1 MKAVLDAT
9 GPAAPPMANGEL
21 VFEMPWQGRIFGMAT
36 SLAEQGV
43 YAWDDFRQRLIDH
56 IAAWEASAPGRAPY
70 HYYDRFLE
78 ALEEVLI
85 ERDLVRRG
93 ELRDRVQAY
102 ASRPHGHDHRFDSTN
117 MAR

>member
-1 MKAVLDAT
+1 MKPVLDAK

-43 YAWDDFRQRLIDH
+43 YAWDDFRQRLIDRV
-56 IAAWEASAPGRAPY
+56 AAWEANAPEGAPY

-78 ALEEVLI
+78 ALEDVLV
-85 ERDLVRRG
+85 ERELVQSG
-93 ELRDRVQAY
+93 ELCDRVQAF
-102 ASRPHGHDHRFDSTN
+102 AEHPHAHDH
-117 MAR
+117 

>member
-1 MKAVLDAT
+1 MKAILDAT

-43 YAWDDFRQRLIDH
+43 YAWDDFRQRLIDR
-56 IAAWEASAPGRAPY
+56 IAAWEANAPEGAPY

-78 ALEEVLI
+78 ALEDVLV
-85 ERDLVRRG
+85 ERDVVRSG
-93 ELRDRVQAY
+93 ELRDRVHGY
-102 ASRPHGHDHRFDSTN
+102 AGRPHGHDHGQSGGR
-117 MAR
+117 

>member
-1 MKAVLDAT
+1 MKPVLDAT

-21 VFEMPWQGRIFGMAT
+21 VFEMPWQGRIFAMAT

-43 YAWDDFRQRLIDH
+43 YAWDDFRQRLIDRV
-56 IAAWEASAPGRAPY
+56 AAWEANAPEGAPY

-78 ALEEVLI
+78 ALEDVLI
-85 ERDLVRRG
+85 ERDLVQSG

-102 ASRPHGHDHRFDSTN
+102 GERPHGHDHGQSGGR
-117 MAR
+117 